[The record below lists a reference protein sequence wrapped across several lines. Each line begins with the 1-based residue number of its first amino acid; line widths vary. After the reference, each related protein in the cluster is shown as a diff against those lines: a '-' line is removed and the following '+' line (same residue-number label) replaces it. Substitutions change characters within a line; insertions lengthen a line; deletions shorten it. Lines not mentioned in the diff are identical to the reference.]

1 MIITNKAQAL
11 YLHMPFCLKKC
22 HYCAFTSFPAP
33 AGEGVFSY
41 LSLIKK
47 ELEWRKDF
55 LAPLKTIYVGG
66 GTPTSLSLN
75 ALEKLGE
82 IISPYISDKLLEFT
96 VEANPGTL
104 NREKIRLLKD
114 LGVNRVSL
122 GAQSFN
128 DEILLKMG
136 RAHTAAQTLEAYN
149 LLREEGINN
158 LNLDLIIGYPEGRES
173 FINTVKTAISLKPE
187 HISLYDLKVEE
198 NTRLYEEVA
207 KGEIILPEED
217 EVVLYWE
224 EAINLLEEN
233 GYERYEIANFARN
246 QQYSRHNLTYWENKP
261 YLGIGLAA
269 HSKVGLYRFWNP
281 NTMLEYREMLL
292 TGKNYGEEKLTLEE
306 DAKEEIILRLRLK
319 TGLNLQEF
327 QKKYRRD
334 FMAEFGDKIQ
344 KFIELGLLF
353 LEDDRLFLTRK
364 GSFVANTVL
373 IEFI

>member
-1 MIITNKAQAL
+1 M
-11 YLHMPFCLKKC
+11 
-22 HYCAFTSFPAP
+22 
-33 AGEGVFSY
+33 
-41 LSLIKK
+41 
-47 ELEWRKDF
+47 EWRKDF
-55 LAPLKTIYVGG
+55 LAPLQTVYVGG

-82 IISPYISDKLLEFT
+82 IISPYISDELLEFT

-104 NREKIRLLKD
+104 NREKIRLLKN
-114 LGVNRVSL
+114 LGVNRVSI

-136 RAHTAAQTLEAYN
+136 RAHTAVQTLEAYN

-158 LNLDLIIGYPEGRES
+158 LNLDLIIGYPEGRDS
-173 FINTVKTAISLKPE
+173 FIKTIKTAISLEPE

-198 NTRLYEEVA
+198 NTRLYEEVS
-207 KGEIILPEED
+207 KGKIILPEED
-217 EVVLYWE
+217 EIVLYWE

-233 GYERYEIANFARN
+233 GYERYEIANFAKN

-281 NTMLEYREMLL
+281 HTLREYREMLL

-306 DAKEEIILRLRLK
+306 DAKEEIILKLRLK
-319 TGLNLQEF
+319 TGLNFKEF
-327 QKKYRRD
+327 QKKYRRN

-344 KFIELGLLF
+344 KFIELGLVTI
-353 LEDDRLFLTRK
+353 EDDRLFLTRK
-364 GSFVANTVL
+364 GSFVANTIL